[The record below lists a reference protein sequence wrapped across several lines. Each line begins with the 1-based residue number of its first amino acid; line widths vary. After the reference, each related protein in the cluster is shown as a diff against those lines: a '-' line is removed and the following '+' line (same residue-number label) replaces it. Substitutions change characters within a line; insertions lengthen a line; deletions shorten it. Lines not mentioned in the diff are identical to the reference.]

1 MHLHVHSNYHMCAV
15 ANTAKSKVAW
25 TQVRLL
31 AWGLQMALLRLAYQ
45 LVVHAYLHPQDLPAN
60 TDAKLTSPLPS
71 TPSSR
76 GEVQSTRACK
86 WLISKGF
93 LSHAQL
99 SFGLCDYYEWEF
111 KA

>member
-1 MHLHVHSNYHMCAV
+1 MKL
-15 ANTAKSKVAW
+15 AW

-31 AWGLQMALLRLAYQ
+31 AWGLQMALLRLAHQ

-76 GEVQSTRACK
+76 GEVQSTRACM
-86 WLISKGF
+86 WLILQGF
-93 LSHAQL
+93 LSRAHL
-99 SFGLCDYYEWEF
+99 SFGLSGYCECEF
-111 KA
+111 EA